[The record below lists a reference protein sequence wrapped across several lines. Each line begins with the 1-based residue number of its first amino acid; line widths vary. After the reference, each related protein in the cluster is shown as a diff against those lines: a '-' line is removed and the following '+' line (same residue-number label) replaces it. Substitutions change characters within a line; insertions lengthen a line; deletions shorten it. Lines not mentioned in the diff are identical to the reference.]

1 LAARYIINLLCSK
14 LLQRHLYNPRTPRK
28 EEKVSTVIAIAILL
42 IIVVIHEAG
51 HATVAKMVGYK
62 VEGIYIGLPAWPKKT
77 FILKGKPI
85 TLSPWLIGGG
95 VGINDEAYYSSPLWK
110 KAVFVLAGPV
120 TNVVAGF
127 AAAIIAF
134 GPKIGTLVT
143 IEFLTACSKAIL
155 MLITGQIGI
164 GSLSGPVGVVNICS
178 GIITVNALLGT
189 LFVWLLLNFAFTT
202 MNLLPIP
209 ALDGGQLVVGVI
221 CSIFGNTPTVIKIAK
236 KVTLV
241 FFLAILVFMGGIII
255 KDIVNLF
262 H

>member
-1 LAARYIINLLCSK
+1 
-14 LLQRHLYNPRTPRK
+14 
-28 EEKVSTVIAIAILL
+28 VSTVIAIAILL

-51 HATVAKMVGYK
+51 HTIAAKMVGYK
-62 VEGIYIGLPAWPKKT
+62 IEGICVGLPAWPKKT
-77 FILKGKPI
+77 FTLKGKPI

-95 VGINDEAYYSSPLWK
+95 VGIDDETYYSSPFWK
-110 KAVFVLAGPV
+110 KAIFVLAGPLANIVGGLV
-120 TNVVAGF
+120 T
-127 AAAIIAF
+127 AIIAF
-134 GPKIGTLVT
+134 GPKMGTQVA
-143 IEFLTACSKAIL
+143 IEFFTACSKAIL
-155 MLITGQIGI
+155 MLITGKLGI